1 MTLQGF
7 TIDVY
12 DVGDDPIQSFVE
24 EDTNWI
30 IRKLRLDSLQR
41 LRRHNGS
48 MVAVDV
54 ETPPTG
60 PANSTN
66 SGCQTNDFDAFPA
79 GSIAIIQ
86 RGSCT
91 FQEKPP
97 TLKTQVPVPW
107 SYSTRDKMDGKVYL
121 MEP

>member
-12 DVGDDPIQSFVE
+12 DVGDDPILELTE

-30 IRKLRLDSLQR
+30 YQEDYGLIHYSASGDIT
-41 LRRHNGS
+41 GS
-48 MVAVDV
+48 MVAIDV

-79 GSIAIIQ
+79 GSIAIISVV
-86 RGSCT
+86 GT

-97 TLKTQVPVPW
+97 TLKTLVPVPW
-107 SYSTRDKMDGKVYL
+107 SYSTRGKMDGKVYL